1 MMGNRRKWLEH
12 QLPDVIKARRGE
24 ASAGI
29 PIFELNMQ
37 KTVGHELPGWQSGRT
52 STSRIGSEGEVQAF
66 ALQVIAP
73 QVIAPQVVA
82 KEVVVI

>member
-1 MMGNRRKWLEH
+1 MA
-12 QLPDVIKARRGE
+12 I
-24 ASAGI
+24 
-29 PIFELNMQ
+29 
-37 KTVGHELPGWQSGRT
+37 GRT